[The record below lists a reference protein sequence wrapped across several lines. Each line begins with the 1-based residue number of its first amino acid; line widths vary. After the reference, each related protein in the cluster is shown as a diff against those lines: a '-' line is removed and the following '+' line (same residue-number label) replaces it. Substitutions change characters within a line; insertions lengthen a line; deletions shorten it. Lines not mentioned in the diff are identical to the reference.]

1 MSSFAVELIVVLVI
15 VFIMLAV
22 LAAAS
27 VVVIQEYER
36 GVVLTL
42 GRFSGIRNPGLR
54 FVIPVLQK
62 MERVD
67 TREKVVD
74 IQPQDII
81 TKDNVLV
88 KVNGVVYYR
97 VHDPRLAILDTED
110 FNQSTKEMAQAT
122 LRGSVG
128 THDLD
133 ELSDPERLSVEIQ
146 RNLEVKTE
154 PWGIK
159 VSNVE
164 IKEVDVDKQMVRHIS
179 RQAEAERVRRAKII
193 EAEGE
198 VTAAEAFLDAA
209 RMFAESPEAMQ
220 LRYLATLST
229 IANERSST
237 IIFPFPTDIAQ
248 MIGSKIKDG
257 VAPDGNAEGG
267 SSNGN
272 GNGSGNGSKKTL
284 S

>member
-1 MSSFAVELIVVLVI
+1 MSSFAIELIVVLVI
-15 VFIMLAV
+15 VGIMLAV

-27 VVVIQEYER
+27 VTIIQEYER

-42 GRFSGIRNPGLR
+42 GRFSGIRRPGLR
-54 FVIPVLQK
+54 FVIPVLQR
-62 MERVD
+62 MIRVD

-74 IQPQDII
+74 IKPQDII

-97 VHDPRLAILDTED
+97 VHDARLAVLDTANYD
-110 FNQSTKEMAQAT
+110 DSTREMAQAT

-164 IKEVDVDKQMVRHIS
+164 IKEVDVDKQMIRHIS
-179 RQAEAERVRRAKII
+179 RQAEAERVRRAKVI
-193 EAEGE
+193 EADGE
-198 VTAAEAFLDAA
+198 RQAAAAFLEAA
-209 RMFAESPEAMQ
+209 KMFAESPEAMQ
-220 LRYLATLST
+220 LRYLATLGN

-237 IIFPFPTDIAQ
+237 IVFPFPTDIAQ
-248 MIGSKIKDG
+248 MLGSKIR
-257 VAPDGNAEGG
+257 
-267 SSNGN
+267 
-272 GNGSGNGSKKTL
+272 GNGSGNGSGDSL
-284 S
+284 V

>member
-1 MSSFAVELIVVLVI
+1 MSDYSIGLMIVLVI
-15 VFIMLAV
+15 VAILLAI

-27 VVVIQEYER
+27 VVIIKEYER

-42 GRFSGIRNPGLR
+42 GRFSGIRPPGLR
-54 FVIPVLQK
+54 FVIPVLQS
-62 MERVD
+62 MERVSIQ
-67 TREKVVD
+67 EKVVD

-97 VHDPRLAILDTED
+97 VYDPRLAIVDTED
-110 FNQSTKEMAQAT
+110 FNASTREMAQAT
-122 LRGSVG
+122 LRASVG

-146 RNLEVKTE
+146 RALEVKTE
-154 PWGIK
+154 AWGIK

-164 IKEVDVDKQMVRHIS
+164 IKEVEVDKQMIRHIS
-179 RQAEAERVRRAKII
+179 RQAEAERVRRAKVI
-193 EAEGE
+193 EADGE
-198 VTAAEAFLDAA
+198 RQAAAAFLEAA
-209 RMFAESPEAMQ
+209 KMFAESPEAMQ
-220 LRYLATLST
+220 LRYLATLNN

-237 IIFPFPTDIAQ
+237 IVFPFPTDLAQ
-248 MIGSKIKDG
+248 LLGSK
-257 VAPDGNAEGG
+257 VAVPTSEN
-267 SSNGN
+267 
-272 GNGSGNGSKKTL
+272 NGSGNGSGKKRL

>member
-1 MSSFAVELIVVLVI
+1 MTFGVQLLIVI
-15 VFIMLAV
+15 VFVGILLAA

-27 VVVIQEYER
+27 VVIIQEYER

-42 GRFSGIRNPGLR
+42 GRFSGIRRPGLR
-54 FVIPVLQK
+54 FVIPVLQR
-62 MERVD
+62 MEKVD

-97 VHDPRLAILDTED
+97 VHDARLAILDTAD
-110 FNQSTKEMAQAT
+110 YDQSTKEMAQAT
-122 LRGSVG
+122 LRASAG

-164 IKEVDVDKQMVRHIS
+164 IKEVEVDKQMIRHIS
-179 RQAEAERVRRAKII
+179 RQAEAERVRRAKLI
-193 EAEGE
+193 ESEGE
-198 VTAAEAFLDAA
+198 LQAAKNFLEAA
-209 RMFAESPEAMQ
+209 RIFAESPEAMQ
-220 LRYLATLST
+220 LRYLSTLTT

-237 IIFPFPTDIAQ
+237 IVFPFPTDLVQ
-248 MIGSKIKDG
+248 MFG
-257 VAPDGNAEGG
+257 VKPK
-267 SSNGN
+267 SNGA
-272 GNGSGNGSKKTL
+272 GNPFA
-284 S
+284 

>member
-1 MSSFAVELIVVLVI
+1 MSIGAELVIVLVI
-15 VFIMLAV
+15 VAILLAV

-27 VVVIQEYER
+27 VAIIQEYER

-42 GRFSGIRNPGLR
+42 GRFSGVRNPGLR
-54 FVIPVLQK
+54 FVLPIIQK
-62 MERVD
+62 MELVD

-74 IQPQDII
+74 VLPQDII

-97 VHDPRLAILDTED
+97 VHDPRLAILDTE
-110 FNQSTKEMAQAT
+110 NYNASTREMAQAA
-122 LRGSVG
+122 LRASVG

-146 RNLEVKTE
+146 RALEVKTE
-154 PWGIK
+154 GWGIK

-164 IKEVDVDKQMVRHIS
+164 IKEVEVDKQMIRHIS
-179 RQAEAERVRRAKII
+179 RQAEAERVRRAKLI
-193 EAEGE
+193 EADGE
-198 VTAAEAFLDAA
+198 QQAAKAFLDAA
-209 RMFAESPEAMQ
+209 EILATRPEAMQ

-237 IIFPFPTDIAQ
+237 IVFPFPTDLVQ
-248 MIGSKIKDG
+248 MFGTRIRTNGTG
-257 VAPDGNAEGG
+257 NPD
-267 SSNGN
+267 S
-272 GNGSGNGSKKTL
+272 
-284 S
+284 

>member
-1 MSSFAVELIVVLVI
+1 MSFGVELLIVLVI
-15 VFIMLAV
+15 VAILLAA

-27 VVVIQEYER
+27 VVIVQEYER

-42 GRFSGIRNPGLR
+42 GRFSGIRGPGLR
-54 FVIPVLQK
+54 FVVPVLQK
-62 MERVD
+62 MQLVD

-97 VHDPRLAILDTED
+97 VQDPARAILENED
-110 FNQSTKEMAQAT
+110 YNASTREMAQAT

-128 THDLD
+128 THELD

-146 RNLEVKTE
+146 RSLEVKTE
-154 PWGIK
+154 SWGIK

-164 IKEVDVDKQMVRHIS
+164 IKEVEVDKQMIRHIS
-179 RQAEAERVRRAKII
+179 RQAEAERVRRAKVI

-198 VTAAEAFLDAA
+198 KQAAEAFLDAA
-209 RMFAESPEAMQ
+209 EILSTRPEAMQ
-220 LRYLATLST
+220 LRYLATLGS

-237 IIFPFPTDIAQ
+237 IVFPFPTDLVQ
-248 MIGSKIKDG
+248 MFGSKIK
-257 VAPDGNAEGG
+257 
-267 SSNGN
+267 
-272 GNGSGNGSKKTL
+272 GNGSGNPL

>member
-1 MSSFAVELIVVLVI
+1 MSFGAELMIVSVIVVIL
-15 VFIMLAV
+15 LAI

-27 VVVIQEYER
+27 VVIIQEYER

-54 FVIPVLQK
+54 FVVPIIQHL
-62 MERVD
+62 ERVD

-74 IQPQDII
+74 VLPQDII

-110 FNQSTKEMAQAT
+110 YNASTREMAQAA
-122 LRGSVG
+122 LRASVG

-146 RNLEVKTE
+146 RALEVKTE
-154 PWGIK
+154 SWGIK

-164 IKEVDVDKQMVRHIS
+164 IKEVEVDKQMIRHIS
-179 RQAEAERVRRAKII
+179 RQAEAERVRRAKLI
-193 EAEGE
+193 EADGE
-198 VTAAEAFLDAA
+198 QQAARAFLDAA
-209 RMFAESPEAMQ
+209 EILATRPEAMQ

-237 IIFPFPTDIAQ
+237 IVFPFPTDLVQ
-248 MIGSKIKDG
+248 MFGSRIRTNG
-257 VAPDGNAEGG
+257 TGNPD
-267 SSNGN
+267 S
-272 GNGSGNGSKKTL
+272 
-284 S
+284 

>member
-1 MSSFAVELIVVLVI
+1 MSDYSIGLLIVLVVVAI
-15 VFIMLAV
+15 LLAV

-27 VVVIQEYER
+27 VRIVQEYER

-42 GRFSGIRNPGLR
+42 GRYSGIRNPGLR
-54 FVIPVLQK
+54 FVIPVLQQ
-62 MERVD
+62 MELVD
-67 TREKVVD
+67 NREKVVD
-74 IQPQDII
+74 ILPQEII

-97 VHDPRLAILDTED
+97 VHDARLAILDTAD
-110 FNQSTKEMAQAT
+110 FDASTREMAQST
-122 LRGSVG
+122 LRSSVG

-133 ELSDPERLSVEIQ
+133 ELSDPERLNVEIQ
-146 RNLEVKTE
+146 RALEVKTE

-164 IKEVDVDKQMVRHIS
+164 IKEVELAKEMVRAIS
-179 RQAEAERVRRAKII
+179 RQAEAERIRRARVI

-198 VTAAEAFLDAA
+198 RQSAEALLAAAETLAA
-209 RMFAESPEAMQ
+209 SPEAMQ
-220 LRYLATLST
+220 LRYLTTLGN

-237 IIFPFPTDIAQ
+237 IVFPFPTDLAQ
-248 MIGSKIKDG
+248 MIGTKVK
-257 VAPDGNAEGG
+257 
-267 SSNGN
+267 
-272 GNGSGNGSKKTL
+272 GNGSGNGSSGTV

>member
-1 MSSFAVELIVVLVI
+1 MSSFIVELIIVLVVVGI
-15 VFIMLAV
+15 FLAV
-22 LAAAS
+22 LAAMS
-27 VVVIQEYER
+27 VVIVQEYER

-54 FVIPVLQK
+54 FVIPVLQR
-62 MERVD
+62 MLRVD

-74 IQPQDII
+74 IHPQDII

-97 VHDPRLAILDTED
+97 VHDPRLAILETED
-110 FNQSTKEMAQAT
+110 FNAATREMAQAT
-122 LRGSVG
+122 LRASVG
-128 THDLD
+128 SHDLD

-164 IKEVDVDKQMVRHIS
+164 IKEVDVDKQMIRHIS
-179 RQAEAERVRRAKII
+179 RQAEAERVRRAKLI
-193 EAEGE
+193 ESEGE
-198 VTAAEAFLDAA
+198 KQAAENFLAAA
-209 RMFAESPEAMQ
+209 RTFAESPEAMQ

-237 IIFPFPTDIAQ
+237 IVFPFPTDLAQ
-248 MIGSKIKDG
+248 MFGSKIK
-257 VAPDGNAEGG
+257 
-267 SSNGN
+267 
-272 GNGSGNGSKKTL
+272 GNGSGNPL
-284 S
+284 A

>member
-1 MSSFAVELIVVLVI
+1 MTDYSVGLLIVLVI
-15 VFIMLAV
+15 VAILLAV

-27 VVVIQEYER
+27 VVIIQEYER

-42 GRFSGIRNPGLR
+42 GRFSGVRRPGLR
-54 FVIPVLQK
+54 FVVPVLQK
-62 MERVD
+62 MEKVD

-74 IQPQDII
+74 ILPQEII

-97 VHDPRLAILDTED
+97 VHDPRRAILDTENYND
-110 FNQSTKEMAQAT
+110 STREMAQAT
-122 LRGSVG
+122 LRSSVG
-128 THDLD
+128 THELD
-133 ELSDPERLSVEIQ
+133 ELSDPERLNHEIQ
-146 RNLEVKTE
+146 RALEVKTE

-164 IKEVDVDKQMVRHIS
+164 IKEVDVDRQMIRHIS
-179 RQAEAERVRRAKII
+179 RQAEAERVRRAKVI

-198 VTAAEAFLDAA
+198 LQAAEALLEAA
-209 RMFAESPEAMQ
+209 QMLAQSPEAMQ
-220 LRYLATLST
+220 LRYLATLGS

-237 IIFPFPTDIAQ
+237 IVFPFPTDLAQ
-248 MIGSKIKDG
+248 MFGTKIK
-257 VAPDGNAEGG
+257 
-267 SSNGN
+267 GN
-272 GNGSGNGSKKTL
+272 GTEKTL

>member
-1 MSSFAVELIVVLVI
+1 MSDYSVGLLIVLVVVAI
-15 VFIMLAV
+15 LLAV

-27 VVVIQEYER
+27 VTVVQEYQR

-42 GRFSGIRNPGLR
+42 GRYSGIRSPGLR
-54 FVIPVLQK
+54 FVLPVLQQ
-62 MERVD
+62 MELVD

-74 IQPQDII
+74 ILPQEII

-110 FNQSTKEMAQAT
+110 FNAATREMAQST
-122 LRGSVG
+122 LRASVG

-133 ELSDPERLSVEIQ
+133 ELSDPERLNVEIQ
-146 RNLEVKTE
+146 RALEVKTE

-164 IKEVDVDKQMVRHIS
+164 IKEVELAKEMVRAIS
-179 RQAEAERVRRAKII
+179 RQAEAERVRRARVI

-198 VTAAEAFLDAA
+198 KQSAKALLAAAETL
-209 RMFAESPEAMQ
+209 AESPEAMQ
-220 LRYLATLST
+220 LRYLTTLGN

-237 IIFPFPTDIAQ
+237 IVFPFPTDLAQ
-248 MIGSKIKDG
+248 LLGTKIK
-257 VAPDGNAEGG
+257 
-267 SSNGN
+267 
-272 GNGSGNGSKKTL
+272 GNGSGNGSGGVV

>member
-1 MSSFAVELIVVLVI
+1 MTFGVQLLIVV
-15 VFIMLAV
+15 VFVGILLAA

-27 VVVIQEYER
+27 VVIIQEYER

-42 GRFSGIRNPGLR
+42 GRFSGIRRPGLR

-62 MERVD
+62 MEKVD

-110 FNQSTKEMAQAT
+110 YNQSTREMAQAT
-122 LRGSVG
+122 LRASAG
-128 THDLD
+128 THELD

-146 RNLEVKTE
+146 RSLEVKTE

-164 IKEVDVDKQMVRHIS
+164 IKEVDVDKQMIRHIS
-179 RQAEAERVRRAKII
+179 RQAEAVRVRRAKLI
-193 EAEGE
+193 ESEGE
-198 VTAAEAFLDAA
+198 LQAAKNFLEAAKF
-209 RMFAESPEAMQ
+209 FAESPEAMQ
-220 LRYLATLST
+220 LRYLSTLTT

-237 IIFPFPTDIAQ
+237 IVFPFPTDLVQ
-248 MIGSKIKDG
+248 MFGSR
-257 VAPDGNAEGG
+257 PR
-267 SSNGN
+267 SNGA
-272 GNGSGNGSKKTL
+272 GSPFA
-284 S
+284 

>member
-1 MSSFAVELIVVLVI
+1 MTDYSVGVLVVLVI
-15 VFIMLAV
+15 VAILLAV

-27 VVVIQEYER
+27 VTVVQEYQR

-42 GRFSGIRNPGLR
+42 GRFSGIRTPGLR
-54 FVIPVLQK
+54 FVIPVLQQ
-62 MERVD
+62 MELVD

-74 IQPQDII
+74 IMPQEII

-97 VHDPRLAILDTED
+97 VHDPRRAILDTES
-110 FNQSTKEMAQAT
+110 FNDSTREMAQAT
-122 LRGSVG
+122 LRSSVG
-128 THDLD
+128 THELD
-133 ELSDPERLSVEIQ
+133 ELSDPERLNVEIQ
-146 RNLEVKTE
+146 RALEVKTE

-164 IKEVDVDKQMVRHIS
+164 IKEVDVDKQMIRHIS
-179 RQAEAERVRRAKII
+179 RQAEAERVRRAKVI

-198 VTAAEAFLDAA
+198 LQAAEALLEAA
-209 RMFAESPEAMQ
+209 KMLAQSPEAMQ
-220 LRYLATLST
+220 LRYLATLGS

-237 IIFPFPTDIAQ
+237 IVFPFPTDIAQ
-248 MIGSKIKDG
+248 MLGTKLGGKE
-257 VAPDGNAEGG
+257 PD
-267 SSNGN
+267 
-272 GNGSGNGSKKTL
+272 NGSGNGSAKKL

>member
-1 MSSFAVELIVVLVI
+1 MTFGVQLLIVLVFVGI
-15 VFIMLAV
+15 LLAV

-27 VVVIQEYER
+27 VVIIQEYER

-42 GRFSGIRNPGLR
+42 GRFSGIRRPGLR
-54 FVIPVLQK
+54 FILPVVQQMQK
-62 MERVD
+62 VD

-74 IQPQDII
+74 ILPQDII

-110 FNQSTKEMAQAT
+110 YNASTREMAQST

-128 THDLD
+128 THELD

-146 RNLEVKTE
+146 RVLEVKTE
-154 PWGIK
+154 GWGIK

-164 IKEVDVDKQMVRHIS
+164 IKEVEVDKQMIRHIS
-179 RQAEAERVRRAKII
+179 RQAEAERVRRAKVI

-198 VTAAEAFLDAA
+198 KQAAEAFLEAA
-209 RMFAESPEAMQ
+209 RTLAEAPEAMQ
-220 LRYLATLST
+220 LRYLSTLST

-237 IIFPFPTDIAQ
+237 IIFPFPTDLVQ
-248 MIGSKIKDG
+248 MFGARIK
-257 VAPDGNAEGG
+257 P
-267 SSNGN
+267 
-272 GNGSGNGSKKTL
+272 NGSATPSNPFT
-284 S
+284 

>member
-1 MSSFAVELIVVLVI
+1 MSFGAQLIIVLVFVGI
-15 VFIMLAV
+15 LLAA

-27 VVVIQEYER
+27 VVIIQEYER

-42 GRFSGIRNPGLR
+42 GRFSGTRKPGLR
-54 FVIPVLQK
+54 FILPVIQELH
-62 MERVD
+62 RVD

-97 VHDPRLAILDTED
+97 VQDPRLAILDTED
-110 FNQSTKEMAQAT
+110 YNASTREMAQAT
-122 LRGSVG
+122 LRSSVG

-164 IKEVDVDKQMVRHIS
+164 LKEVDVDKQMIRHIS
-179 RQAEAERVRRAKII
+179 RQAEAERVRRAKVI

-198 VTAAEAFLDAA
+198 KQAAVAFLEAA
-209 RMFAESPEAMQ
+209 RTLADSPEAMQ
-220 LRYLATLST
+220 LRYLSTLTT

-237 IIFPFPTDIAQ
+237 IVFPFPTDLAQ
-248 MIGSKIKDG
+248 MFGTRIK
-257 VAPDGNAEGG
+257 
-267 SSNGN
+267 S
-272 GNGSGNGSKKTL
+272 NGSGTPFS
-284 S
+284 

>member
-1 MSSFAVELIVVLVI
+1 MSDYSIGLLIVLVVVAI
-15 VFIMLAV
+15 LLAV

-27 VVVIQEYER
+27 VTVVQEYQR

-42 GRFSGIRNPGLR
+42 GRFSGIRSPGLR
-54 FVIPVLQK
+54 FVIPVVQQ
-62 MERVD
+62 MELVD
-67 TREKVVD
+67 NREKVVD
-74 IQPQDII
+74 ILPQEII

-97 VHDPRLAILDTED
+97 VHDPRLAILDTAD
-110 FNQSTKEMAQAT
+110 FDASTREMAQST
-122 LRGSVG
+122 LRSSVG

-133 ELSDPERLSVEIQ
+133 ELSDPERLNVEIQ
-146 RNLEVKTE
+146 RALEVKTE

-164 IKEVDVDKQMVRHIS
+164 IKEVELAKEMVRAIS
-179 RQAEAERVRRAKII
+179 RQAEAERIRRARVI

-198 VTAAEAFLDAA
+198 RQSAEALLAA
-209 RMFAESPEAMQ
+209 AQTLSASPEAMQ
-220 LRYLATLST
+220 LRYLTTLGN

-237 IIFPFPTDIAQ
+237 IVFPFPTDLAQ
-248 MIGSKIKDG
+248 MIGANVK
-257 VAPDGNAEGG
+257 GN
-267 SSNGN
+267 
-272 GNGSGNGSKKTL
+272 NGSGNGSGGPV

>member
-1 MSSFAVELIVVLVI
+1 MSFGVQLLIVLVFLGI
-15 VFIMLAV
+15 LLAA

-27 VVVIQEYER
+27 VVIIQEYER

-42 GRFSGIRNPGLR
+42 GRFSGVRRPGLR
-54 FVIPVLQK
+54 FILPVIQQ

-74 IQPQDII
+74 ILPQDII

-97 VHDPRLAILDTED
+97 VHDPRLAILDTAD
-110 FNQSTKEMAQAT
+110 YDASTKEMAQAT
-122 LRGSVG
+122 LRASAG

-146 RNLEVKTE
+146 RALEVKTE
-154 PWGIK
+154 SWGIK

-164 IKEVDVDKQMVRHIS
+164 IKEVEVDKQMIRHIS
-179 RQAEAERVRRAKII
+179 RQAEAERVRRAKLI
-193 EAEGE
+193 EADGE
-198 VTAAEAFLDAA
+198 KQAAQAFVDAAETLSS
-209 RMFAESPEAMQ
+209 RPEAMQ
-220 LRYLATLST
+220 LRYLATLTT

-237 IIFPFPTDIAQ
+237 IVFPFPTDLAQ
-248 MIGSKIKDG
+248 MF
-257 VAPDGNAEGG
+257 GNKVR
-267 SSNGN
+267 
-272 GNGSGNGSKKTL
+272 GNGSGSPFA
-284 S
+284 

>member
-1 MSSFAVELIVVLVI
+1 MSDYLIGFLIVVIIICILS
-15 VFIMLAV
+15 AV
-22 LAAAS
+22 VAAAS
-27 VVVIQEYER
+27 VVIIQEFER

-42 GRFSGIRNPGLR
+42 GRFTGIRAPGLR
-54 FVIPVLQK
+54 FVVPVLQK
-62 MERVD
+62 MEKVD

-97 VHDPRLAILDTED
+97 VHDPRLAILENED
-110 FNQSTKEMAQAT
+110 FNASTREMAQST

-146 RNLEVKTE
+146 RALEVKTE
-154 PWGIK
+154 DWGIK

-164 IKEVDVDKQMVRHIS
+164 IKEVDVDKQMIRHIS

-198 VTAAEAFLDAA
+198 RQAAAAFLEAA
-209 RMFAESPEAMQ
+209 KMFAESPEAMQ
-220 LRYLATLST
+220 LRYLATLGT

-237 IIFPFPTDIAQ
+237 IVFPFPTDLAQ
-248 MIGSKIKDG
+248 MFGSKIK
-257 VAPDGNAEGG
+257 GNG
-267 SSNGN
+267 SDN
-272 GNGSGNGSKKTL
+272 GNGSGNSLT
-284 S
+284 